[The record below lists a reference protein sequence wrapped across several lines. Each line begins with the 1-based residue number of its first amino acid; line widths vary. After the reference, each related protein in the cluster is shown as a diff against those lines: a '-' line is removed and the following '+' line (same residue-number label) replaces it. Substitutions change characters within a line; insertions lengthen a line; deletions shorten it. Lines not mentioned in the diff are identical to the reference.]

1 MVEYISDILTSNRV
15 FKKMHANHKTPEP
28 DIFVGHSGSGPVV
41 HRMTWIQICFHLFI
55 FCKDLCHNISGFK
68 TTEMKPAIIEIHVVL
83 LPSFWQLCFKF
94 LALEMFKL
102 FP

>member
-55 FCKDLCHNISGFK
+55 FLQRFV
-68 TTEMKPAIIEIHVVL
+68 PQYQWVL
-83 LPSFWQLCFKF
+83 NH
-94 LALEMFKL
+94 
-102 FP
+102 